1 MTPKVG
7 NQLRASGL
15 AGLGARN
22 GLNQTQHGIVLPD
35 LTPAARIT
43 GVKIYNKMLSP
54 SKEVKII
61 KKRME

>member
-7 NQLRASGL
+7 DRLRASGL

-22 GLNQTQHGIVLPD
+22 SLNQTQHGIVLPD

-43 GVKIYNKMLSP
+43 GVRIHNKMLGP
-54 SKEVKII
+54 GKDVKVI
-61 KKRME
+61 KKKKE